1 MPAIMGDGR
10 KKQAGRAVGV
20 GFVHGQEKLRRFV
33 KPSIPAAKVEP
44 PFTIW
49 RLPSLAAGR
58 EARSLLGLLR
68 RKPDCLLSSPISNV
82 LQLLPNLGLLDP
94 FRSFGKAIGSQH
106 GFDHQRVMPTS
117 G

>member
-10 KKQAGRAVGV
+10 KGQAGRAVGV

-49 RLPSLAAGR
+49 RLPSLAAGQEEEWER
-58 EARSLLGLLR
+58 QTHSDDSQYEIN
-68 RKPDCLLSSPISNV
+68 LSVICFFIPAQS
-82 LQLLPNLGLLDP
+82 
-94 FRSFGKAIGSQH
+94 R
-106 GFDHQRVMPTS
+106 
-117 G
+117 